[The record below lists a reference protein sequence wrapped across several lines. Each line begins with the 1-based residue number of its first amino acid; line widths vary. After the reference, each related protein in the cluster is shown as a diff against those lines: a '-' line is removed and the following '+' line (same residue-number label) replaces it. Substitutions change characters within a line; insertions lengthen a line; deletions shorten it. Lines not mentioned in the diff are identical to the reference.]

1 MTCWEGRR
9 RPPPRSWWAH
19 KNQLSSVDEDEA
31 ELLKSVGSA
40 FLFLVIGW
48 FLGATIPALLPIM
61 PKAWTLETGTA
72 LFIYASLF
80 VAWQAYGTRLLGAE
94 RSQKSV

>member
-1 MTCWEGRR
+1 MTSADGFSFCF
-9 RPPPRSWWAH
+9 PQHLVCTCLSWWAH

-61 PKAWTLETGTA
+61 PKAWSLETGTA

-80 VAWQAYGTRLLGAE
+80 VESAFFYPAL
-94 RSQKSV
+94 

>member
-1 MTCWEGRR
+1 M
-9 RPPPRSWWAH
+9 
-19 KNQLSSVDEDEA
+19 
-31 ELLKSVGSA
+31 GSA

-80 VAWQAYGTRLLGAE
+80 VESAFFYPAL
-94 RSQKSV
+94 

>member
-1 MTCWEGRR
+1 MTSADGFSFCF
-9 RPPPRSWWAH
+9 PQHLVCTCRSWWAH

-61 PKAWTLETGTA
+61 PKAWSLETGTA

-80 VAWQAYGTRLLGAE
+80 VESAFFYPAL
-94 RSQKSV
+94 